1 MDEKKLIKKEL
12 EKTIKQEERI
22 MKQKSQRFLED
33 RVGDVKE
40 KINKKLPFDLKKKFE
55 EAFSKSFLLVFTK
68 GIGVIEK
75 TYDKQKLIRVF
86 TEDSKKFRT
95 SVKKRNLK
103 TAERRVKKK
112 ILLNRGI
119 SAAEGSIV
127 GFMGIMT
134 ALADVPVFISV
145 LIKNLNE
152 ISLHYG
158 FDYDSENEK
167 IYMLKLI
174 SMSIAQS
181 EMKQKYSKEID
192 KIGYGID
199 LGDYPGMELEEVI
212 GSTSESLAEYMSSAI
227 LMQSIPV
234 AGFIFGG
241 LNNFGFMGNLSK
253 IANVKYKKR
262 YLYKMMEVKSKE

>member
-1 MDEKKLIKKEL
+1 MEEKKIIKREL

-22 MKQKSQRFLED
+22 IKQKNRLFLED
-33 RVGDVKE
+33 RVGNLKE
-40 KINKKLPFDLKKKFE
+40 KINRKLPFDLKKRFE
-55 EAFSKSFLLVFTK
+55 QAFFKSFTMVFNK
-68 GIGVIEK
+68 GIGIIEK
-75 TYDKQKLIRVF
+75 TYDKEKLIKGF
-86 TEDSKKFRT
+86 HEDSTRFKK

-119 SAAEGSIV
+119 STAEGSIV

-145 LIKNLNE
+145 LIKSLNE

-174 SMSIAQS
+174 SMSIAQG
-181 EMKQKYSKEID
+181 EKKRKVSKEID
-192 KIGYGID
+192 RIGYGID
-199 LGDYPGMELEEVI
+199 LEESSNFQLEGVI
-212 GSTSESLAEYMSSAI
+212 QSTSESLAEYMSSAI

-234 AGFIFGG
+234 AGFILGG

-253 IANVKYKKR
+253 TANVKYKKR
-262 YLYKMMEVKSKE
+262 YLYRMMADKVYR